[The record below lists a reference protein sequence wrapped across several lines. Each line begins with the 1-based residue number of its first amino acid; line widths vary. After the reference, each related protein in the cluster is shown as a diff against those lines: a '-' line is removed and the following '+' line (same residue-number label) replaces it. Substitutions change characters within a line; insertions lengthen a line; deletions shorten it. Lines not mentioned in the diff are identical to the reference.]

1 MRLSLILLA
10 VEPGKY
16 VEPKYCANMKCKGE
30 YIRLRQVVQKKVRDS
45 QYDQVVAYRYECL
58 RCRRTFRVYPQGV
71 LAGQFSQRAK
81 GMGVMLY
88 VLGLSYGAVTLM
100 KIFNMKIFNIDGPF
114 HHDVIYDVIYDT
126 IGDI

>member
-1 MRLSLILLA
+1 MRLSLILLV

-16 VEPKYCANMKCKGE
+16 VEPKYCANMKCKGK
-30 YIRLRQVVQKKVRDS
+30 YIRLLQVVEKKVRGS
-45 QYDQVVAYRYECL
+45 QYDQVIAYQYECL

-81 GMGVMLY
+81 GIGVMLY

-100 KIFNMKIFNIDGPF
+100 KIFNIDS
-114 HHDVIYDVIYDT
+114 HSIMM
-126 IGDI
+126 